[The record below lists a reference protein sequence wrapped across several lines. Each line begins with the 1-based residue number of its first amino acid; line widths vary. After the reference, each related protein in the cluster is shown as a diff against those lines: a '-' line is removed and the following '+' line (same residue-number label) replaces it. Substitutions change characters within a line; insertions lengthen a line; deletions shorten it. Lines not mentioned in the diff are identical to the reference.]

1 MMRFDRVCAGY
12 GGVPCLHEISAS
24 LREGELIGL
33 IGPNGSG
40 KSTLLKVAAGQL
52 APNGGGVYLGEA
64 CLCGLSVRQIAR
76 KIAYMPQSRAVPNI
90 TVRQLA
96 AHGRY
101 PHLGLGRAMSKGD
114 WAIVDAAMETAG
126 IARLADRT
134 VSDLSGGERQR
145 AYIAMALSQHTEVL
159 LLDEPAAHLDMAHQ
173 FALMEMLSRLKS
185 SGKTV
190 VVVLHELALALTYCD
205 RLLLLDRG
213 RLVLCAAPKKAL
225 SSGMLETIFG
235 IRIHAAAEGGYT
247 FAPR

>member
-1 MMRFDRVCAGY
+1 
-12 GGVPCLHEISAS
+12 
-24 LREGELIGL
+24 
-33 IGPNGSG
+33 
-40 KSTLLKVAAGQL
+40 
-52 APNGGGVYLGEA
+52 
-64 CLCGLSVRQIAR
+64 
-76 KIAYMPQSRAVPNI
+76 
-90 TVRQLA
+90 
-96 AHGRY
+96 
-101 PHLGLGRAMSKGD
+101 
-114 WAIVDAAMETAG
+114 
-126 IARLADRT
+126 
-134 VSDLSGGERQR
+134 
-145 AYIAMALSQHTEVL
+145 VL